1 MKTPFARRT
10 LNKSKGAVTLCSL
23 SRNISRFQHVHE
35 RALHVHDH
43 WCYAKQYVSCNLQW
57 SWLKNGK
64 NTASADIWR
73 KIVSQEPIGIHSVS
87 KQCETSCKR
96 MLYCMQCFENALLPC
111 CNRCEQL
118 LNLILLCA
126 VLVATKMLRDSII
139 ARYVILYLA
148 ISRATY
154 VAATLRDMKLRE
166 KLHSV

>member
-1 MKTPFARRT
+1 
-10 LNKSKGAVTLCSL
+10 
-23 SRNISRFQHVHE
+23 
-35 RALHVHDH
+35 
-43 WCYAKQYVSCNLQW
+43 
-57 SWLKNGK
+57 
-64 NTASADIWR
+64 
-73 KIVSQEPIGIHSVS
+73 
-87 KQCETSCKR
+87 
-96 MLYCMQCFENALLPC
+96 MQCFENALLPC